1 MKFVFVT
8 IFENLIA
15 PYFEDSIL
23 RRAKDSKLI
32 ELQYVNPRDFT
43 KNKHKKVDDYA
54 VSGGAGLVLSPQPLF
69 DLFYSLKQKNTNAH
83 TIFLTPA
90 GKKFNQKDAIRLATE
105 ETIVLV
111 CGRYEGIDE
120 RVIEEFADEVLSIGD
135 FVLTGGELAAMT
147 ICDAVTRNIEGVL
160 GNQESLEFESF
171 EDDLLEAPTFSK
183 PPNFQN
189 FCVPSTFLKGNH
201 SRILDFKKTLSVLKT
216 KFHRPDLYRKRGKQ

>member
-1 MKFVFVT
+1 
-8 IFENLIA
+8 
-15 PYFEDSIL
+15 
-23 RRAKDSKLI
+23 
-32 ELQYVNPRDFT
+32 
-43 KNKHKKVDDYA
+43 
-54 VSGGAGLVLSPQPLF
+54 
-69 DLFYSLKQKNTNAH
+69 
-83 TIFLTPA
+83 
-90 GKKFNQKDAIRLATE
+90 
-105 ETIVLV
+105 
-111 CGRYEGIDE
+111 
-120 RVIEEFADEVLSIGD
+120 
-135 FVLTGGELAAMT
+135 MT